1 MVVLVLQ
8 PHWRTV
14 ALLVLDVVALP
25 ERHGDVTLAQAAL
38 LVLDVVALPEW
49 NDSAA
54 LPLAMCLAVLVRV
67 DALVLDV
74 VALPE
79 WHGDGALVLAATA
92 LLMLL
97 LSLVVARSLGG
108 MIVCAL
114 ALSLLQVAM
123 VERQKRLVMPGE
135 LVRVLVVVPERLVE
149 EQKL

>member
-8 PHWRTV
+8 LHWRTV
-14 ALLVLDVVALP
+14 ALLVLDVVAHP

-38 LVLDVVALPEW
+38 LVLDAVGFPEW
-49 NDSAA
+49 NDNAA
-54 LPLAMCLAVLVRV
+54 LPLVMSLAVLVRV

-92 LLMLL
+92 VLMLL

-135 LVRVLVVVPERLVE
+135 LVHVLVVGPERLVE

>member
-1 MVVLVLQ
+1 M
-8 PHWRTV
+8 
-14 ALLVLDVVALP
+14 LDVVALP
-25 ERHGDVTLAQAAL
+25 ERHGDVTLVLAAAL
-38 LVLDVVALPEW
+38 LVLDAVAIPEW
-49 NDSAA
+49 NDNAA
-54 LPLAMCLAVLVRV
+54 LPLAMGLAVLVRV

-92 LLMLL
+92 VLMLL

-123 VERQKRLVMPGE
+123 VERQKRLVMPGG
-135 LVRVLVVVPERLVE
+135 LVHVLVVGPERLVE

>member
-8 PHWRTV
+8 PHWHTV
-14 ALLVLDVVALP
+14 ALLVLDAVAI
-25 ERHGDVTLAQAAL
+25 
-38 LVLDVVALPEW
+38 PEW
-49 NDSAA
+49 NGNAA
-54 LPLAMCLAVLVRV
+54 LPLAMGLAVLVWV

-92 LLMLL
+92 VLMLL
-97 LSLVVARSLGG
+97 LSLVVTRSLGG

-114 ALSLLQVAM
+114 SLPLLHVAM

-135 LVRVLVVVPERLVE
+135 LVHVLVVGPERLVE

>member
-25 ERHGDVTLAQAAL
+25 E
-38 LVLDVVALPEW
+38 
-49 NDSAA
+49 
-54 LPLAMCLAVLVRV
+54 
-67 DALVLDV
+67 
-74 VALPE
+74 
-79 WHGDGALVLAATA
+79 WHGDGALVLAATE

-123 VERQKRLVMPGE
+123 VERQKRLVRPGE
-135 LVRVLVVVPERLVE
+135 LVHVLVVGPERLVE
-149 EQKL
+149 EQKLWHRQHAMVDS

>member
-1 MVVLVLQ
+1 M
-8 PHWRTV
+8 
-14 ALLVLDVVALP
+14 
-25 ERHGDVTLAQAAL
+25 G
-38 LVLDVVALPEW
+38 
-49 NDSAA
+49 
-54 LPLAMCLAVLVRV
+54 LAVLVWV

-74 VALPE
+74 VALRE

-92 LLMLL
+92 VLMLL

-114 ALSLLQVAM
+114 ALSLLQVSM

-135 LVRVLVVVPERLVE
+135 LVRVLVVGPERLVE

>member
-1 MVVLVLQ
+1 MDLDVLVWVVALLVLLLQ

-25 ERHGDVTLAQAAL
+25 ERHGD
-38 LVLDVVALPEW
+38 
-49 NDSAA
+49 
-54 LPLAMCLAVLVRV
+54 
-67 DALVLDV
+67 
-74 VALPE
+74 
-79 WHGDGALVLAATA
+79 GALVLAAMA
-92 LLMLL
+92 LLM
-97 LSLVVARSLGG
+97 SLVVARSLGG

-135 LVRVLVVVPERLVE
+135 LVHVLAVGPERLVE